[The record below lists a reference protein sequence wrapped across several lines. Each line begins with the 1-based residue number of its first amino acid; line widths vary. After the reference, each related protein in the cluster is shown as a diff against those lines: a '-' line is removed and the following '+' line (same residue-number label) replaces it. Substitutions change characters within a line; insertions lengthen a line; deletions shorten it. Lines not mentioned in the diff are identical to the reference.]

1 MRRHDQGTMKPLLSF
16 TTLRGAKGP
25 CRGSGSGPGRTH
37 APDQALVAHRH
48 ASKALSVELRH
59 AASIKVGV
67 ARREPPLA
75 GDEGGEHADRQVR
88 THDGLAPPKNTI
100 RMSVRPLMALLSAP
114 KPMLMLPARS
124 YLRNRVASSASLR
137 LKPPLGI
144 VAGRE
149 EDGLTHLQ
157 AELEHQHHYP

>member
-1 MRRHDQGTMKPLLSF
+1 MQTVRS
-16 TTLRGAKGP
+16 
-25 CRGSGSGPGRTH
+25 
-37 APDQALVAHRH
+37 ALMT
-48 ASKALSVELRH
+48 AL
-59 AASIKVGV
+59 
-67 ARREPPLA
+67 
-75 GDEGGEHADRQVR
+75 
-88 THDGLAPPKNTI
+88 PPKNTI
-100 RMSVRPLMALLSAP
+100 RMSVRPLMALLTAP